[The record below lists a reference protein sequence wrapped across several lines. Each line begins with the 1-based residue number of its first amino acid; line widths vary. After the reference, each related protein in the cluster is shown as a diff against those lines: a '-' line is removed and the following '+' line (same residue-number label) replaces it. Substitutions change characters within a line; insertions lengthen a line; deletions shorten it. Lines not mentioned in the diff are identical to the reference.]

1 MSVTDELIRKYE
13 ERLAAFEDRLRRIE
27 TGGPVAMPSGRAPQ
41 GLRLGVD
48 VGGTFTDLLLLDE
61 RNGRTFTAKV
71 PSTPEDSSKGVLNG
85 IEKICR
91 IAGIDPTDITE
102 VMHGTTVATNTVLT
116 SSGALVG
123 LVTTKG
129 YRDVLQI
136 ARSYVPGGLGG
147 WVIWNKTDPLAP
159 LEYTIEAEERMDAQ
173 GNVLVPLNEKA
184 LRKDLET
191 LLKSGIEAL
200 TVALFNGYAND
211 AHERRIAQIAQE
223 IAPDIPV
230 STSASVMP
238 EMYEYERTETTVV
251 NSYVRPV
258 VSKYVR
264 NLQDE
269 LRRRMG
275 EGTMLQ
281 ILRSDGGLSSAQAAM
296 DQPVNLLMSGP
307 AGGVAGALWI
317 SKQANF
323 KNLLTFDMG
332 GTSTDVA
339 LIEGGVARTRRETR
353 VGDVTV
359 RAPSIDVRTVGAG
372 GGSIAYTPE
381 LTKALRVGPQSAG
394 ATPGPAAYK
403 KGGEEPTVTDANV
416 VLGYLPSDAKLG
428 GDMDISRDLAAKA
441 VAKVAETLDLSIEDA
456 AEGIIRIVNENMV
469 GALRLVSVEQGYD
482 PRDFALIGF
491 GGAGPLHANALA
503 RLVNAWPA
511 IVPPGPGVLCAYGD
525 ATTRLRNEASQTY
538 VTPVSETSDSEMRGM
553 LSDLAAQA
561 AETLSAEGVPA
572 HEQET
577 LYQIDIRYKGQGMKL
592 TVDLAPE
599 AFSLA
604 EVTRQFDAEHEQLF
618 TFALD
623 AEHEIVG
630 LRAVVQGAEKAFIN
644 PETTRGEADSSH
656 AQVQRTRIFEG
667 GGWQEGWIYDRAKLS
682 PGNRVPGPAVVTEMD
697 STSVILPGHVGVID
711 AVGNI
716 LIWPDD
722 HPEARP

>member
-1 MSVTDELIRKYE
+1 MPAWGERRVDVTATEH
-13 ERLAAFEDRLRRIE
+13 
-27 TGGPVAMPSGRAPQ
+27 TPTGRASPGAS

-61 RNGRTFTAKV
+61 KNGRTYMAKV
-71 PSTPEDSSKGVLNG
+71 PSTPQDSSIGVLNG

-91 IAGIDPTDITE
+91 IANIDPHDITE

-129 YRDVLQI
+129 YRDILQI

-147 WVIWNKTDPLAP
+147 WVIWNKRPPLAP
-159 LEYTIEAEERMDAQ
+159 LEYTIEADERLDSKGA
-173 GNVLVPLNEKA
+173 VLVPLDEDAIRRDLTA
-184 LRKDLET
+184 LLS
-191 LLKSGIEAL
+191 SGIEAL
-200 TVALFNGYAND
+200 TIALFNSYTND
-211 AHERRIAQIAQE
+211 AHERRIAEIAQE
-223 IAPDIPV
+223 IAPHIPV
-230 STSASVMP
+230 STSAAVMP

-258 VSKYVR
+258 VSKYVS
-264 NLQDE
+264 NLQGE
-269 LRRRMG
+269 IQRRMG
-275 EGTMLQ
+275 SDVNLR
-281 ILRSDGGLSSAQAAM
+281 ILRSDGGLSSAQGAM

-317 SKQANF
+317 AKQAKI

-339 LIEGGVARTRRETR
+339 LIQNSVARTRRETR

-372 GGSIAYTPE
+372 GGSIAYIPE

-394 ATPGPAAYK
+394 AVPGPAAYK
-403 KGGEEPTVTDANV
+403 KGGELPTVTDANV

-428 GDMDISRDLAAKA
+428 GDMEISRELAAKA
-441 VAKVAETLDLSIEDA
+441 VGTIADALSISIEDA
-456 AEGIIRIVNENMV
+456 AEGIVRIVNENMV

-503 RLVNAWPA
+503 RIVKSWPA
-511 IVPPGPGVLCAYGD
+511 VIPPGPGVLCAYGD

-538 VTPVSETSDSEMRGM
+538 VTLVRNTSDEEISTRLKE
-553 LSDLAAQA
+553 LEASAAR
-561 AETLSAEGVPA
+561 ELTEEGVA
-572 HEQET
+572 DADQAVM
-577 LYQIDIRYKGQGMKL
+577 YQIDIRYKGQGMKL
-592 TVDLAPE
+592 TVDISPDDFA
-599 AFSLA
+599 A
-604 EVTRQFDAEHEQLF
+604 EGLKGVARRFDAEHEQLF

-623 AEHEIVG
+623 SEHELVG
-630 LRAVVQGAEKAFIN
+630 LRAVVQGAEKSFIN
-644 PETTRGEADSSH
+644 QETERAGPDASEARVQPTRLYADG
-656 AQVQRTRIFEG
+656 AWREG
-667 GGWQEGWIYDRAKLS
+667 YIYNRGKLK
-682 PGNRVPGPAVVTEMD
+682 PGNKVAGPAIVVEMD
-697 STSVILPGHVGVID
+697 STTVILPDHIGLID
-711 AVGNI
+711 EVGNI
-716 LIWPDD
+716 LIWPAD
-722 HPEARP
+722 HKNVR